1 MSAGNGRDTAIDITP
16 DDIASKAWRA
26 AEHALQQVDGLRD
39 RMDERFDALEA
50 RSQVLAVSLAAVERN
65 ARDRGHAHAD
75 ALLVLTADV
84 STLRTRV
91 DAQEDLHA
99 QRHRM
104 LLDELRALRS
114 DLALTRSKALSA
126 ADDAREAR
134 ASRPDDGRLSEIAAR
149 VLEAAADDRDIE
161 NERKRES
168 IRARGERRS
177 AVLRWV
183 GQVVGWLTV
192 GGGVVLALQHC

>member
-1 MSAGNGRDTAIDITP
+1 VQQVSGNGSEHL
-16 DDIASKAWRA
+16 DDGAESERRPGNAAS
-26 AEHALQQVDGLRD
+26 D
-39 RMDERFDALEA
+39 DERLDTLLADVRSLSA
-50 RSQVLAVSLAAVERN
+50 RQATLGHSIAAVERN
-65 ARDRGHAHAD
+65 ARERGHAHAD

-99 QRHRM
+99 QRHR
-104 LLDELRALRS
+104 LVLDELRALRS

-149 VLEAAADDRDIE
+149 VLETAADAHAIE
-161 NERKRES
+161 NERARQS
-168 IRARGERRS
+168 IRAQGERRS